1 MHHKFLI
8 IDDIKV
14 ITGSFNWTR
23 QANKSNM
30 ENIMI
35 VENQNIAKQY
45 ISEFDRIWQLIS
57 SRGIGN
63 YLKDGADILIE
74 DTKKKDDADI
84 IIEDTEKMR
93 KKVPPHTVK
102 IETVQKSMTDRM
114 IDNLAWVHKHKR
126 P

>member
-1 MHHKFLI
+1 MHHKFLV

-35 VENQNIAKQY
+35 VEDQNIAKEY
-45 ISEFDRIWQLIS
+45 RSEFDRIWQLIA
-57 SRGIGN
+57 SRGIEN
-63 YLKDGADILIE
+63 YL
-74 DTKKKDDADI
+74 KDDADI
-84 IIEDTEKMR
+84 IIEDTEKKDDADIMIEDTET
-93 KKVPPHTVK
+93 TVK
-102 IETVQKSMTDRM
+102 IETVQKSTVDKI
-114 IDNLAWVHKHKR
+114 IDKLDWVHNK